1 MMKRTI
7 KFIAAETLTAG
18 VTKVAQIGM
27 AAGLVLSLG
36 MASASAETTLQR
48 TPRRTVAPTPTVQI
62 IPSGVNQLAPQLS
75 LTGEWSGNMHSA
87 GDDVLIQ
94 YELSIQSGG
103 GGTWQMIGAEYN
115 ANTDTW
121 TPVVLDDG
129 TLSSTVQGT
138 DITIQLFGGN
148 QPMTLDGQFQ
158 NGGMTISG
166 QVVPSNNVVFSF
178 SKG

>member
-1 MMKRTI
+1 MY
-7 KFIAAETLTAG
+7 
-18 VTKVAQIGM
+18 
-27 AAGLVLSLG
+27 
-36 MASASAETTLQR
+36 
-48 TPRRTVAPTPTVQI
+48 
-62 IPSGVNQLAPQLS
+62 
-75 LTGEWSGNMHSA
+75 
-87 GDDVLIQ
+87 LIQ

-103 GGTWQMIGAEYN
+103 SGTWQMIGAEYN

-138 DITIQLFGGN
+138 DISIQLFGGS
-148 QPMTLDGQFQ
+148 QPMTLDGHFQ
-158 NGGMTISG
+158 NGGMTMSG